1 MKKLFFAALM
11 LLTAGV
17 ASAQQD
23 QQVPTDPKVRI
34 GHLENGMTYYIR
46 HNEEPKGQANFYIA
60 QKVGSI
66 LEEDNQRGL
75 AHFLEHMCFNGTENF
90 PGNNIIKYC
99 ESIGVKFGADL
110 NAYTSIDETVYNI
123 DNVPVA
129 NVPSAI
135 DSCLLILHDWASALL
150 LEDDDIDHER
160 GVIHEEW
167 RSRMDAQMRLYEK
180 ILPEA
185 YPGNKYGQRMP
196 IGTMEV
202 VDNFPYQA
210 LRDYYAK
217 WYRPDQQG
225 IVVVGDIDVDQVE
238 QKIQKVFGSIPAPVN
253 PAERYYVPIEKN
265 DAPIICIGQ
274 DKEMPYEMTYLF
286 LKHDAFPDEMKS
298 GLSYMIYQYALS
310 VANIMQSQRMQEITM
325 TPEPPFV
332 QSRIADDDY
341 FLSKTEGAYTGLI
354 VTQGDLLKGLT
365 ATYREMLRALRH
377 GYTASEYDRAR
388 TEYLSQ
394 LETAYNQREK
404 VKSAEFCAE
413 YVRHFIDNEP
423 IPGIETEF
431 QLMNQVAAQLPV
443 ELINQMLAQ
452 LADGSGTVVV
462 CMLPESSD
470 APSKEA
476 IAAALAAVDAEDIE
490 PYEDT
495 VSDEPLISELPVP
508 GKVVKSK
515 DSKFGYRKLTLSNGA
530 TVYLKST
537 DFNKDQILMSAHSFG
552 GQSLYTKA
560 EATNLKGLS
569 EFLSVGGVG
578 NFSVTD
584 LSKMLAGR
592 QVSVSPS
599 VNMNSETVSGSS
611 TPRDFETM
619 LQLTYLYFT
628 ALRADQNAYASTAG
642 RLKAILQNAEAQPM
656 TALQDSLN
664 STIYANKEYFTSLR
678 SSEVDE
684 IDYERVLEIAAERFA
699 DASDFRFYF
708 TGAIDEE
715 TMIPLIEQYIGA
727 LPSTGKG
734 HEKFRKGVTD
744 FVKGHVDNVFEREM
758 EVPMTTVFMLGS
770 GSSKSDLKTSL
781 AFDIALQCLTIDLM
795 EEIREKE
802 GGTYSI
808 NASGT
813 VRSLPN
819 SEGIY
824 QIVYQTD
831 PEKVGYLN
839 GRVME
844 IIDSFIANG
853 PSEDGMKKA
862 KGYMLK
868 TFQEAQREN
877 SAHTEWIETWV
888 ENKRDTFTNYEKIVN
903 SITANDVVKAFKTV
917 KTQNN
922 NALVIMKGVA
932 AGK

>member
-1 MKKLFFAALM
+1 MMKKLFFAALM

-66 LEEDNQRGL
+66 LEEENQRGL
-75 AHFLEHMCFNGTENF
+75 AHFLEHMCFNGTEHF

-129 NVPSAI
+129 NFPSAI
-135 DSCLLILHDWASALL
+135 DSCLLILHDWANALL

-180 ILPEA
+180 VLPEA
-185 YPGNKYGQRMP
+185 YPNNKYGQRMP

-238 QKIQKVFGSIPAPVN
+238 QKIKNVFGSIPAPVN
-253 PAERYYVPIEKN
+253 PAERYYVQIEN
-265 DAPIICIGQ
+265 NEAPIVCIGQ

-298 GLSYMIYQYALS
+298 GVSYMIYQYAIT
-310 VANIMQSQRMQEITM
+310 VAQIMQSQRMDELTLVA
-325 TPEPPFV
+325 EPPFV
-332 QSRIADDDY
+332 QGVISDDDY
-341 FLSKTEGAYTGLI
+341 FLSKTKGALTGII

-365 ATYREMLRALRH
+365 TTYREMLRAIRH

-404 VKSAEFCAE
+404 VKSAQFCSE

-431 QLMNQVAAQLPV
+431 QLMNQVASQIPVDVVNQL
-443 ELINQMLAQ
+443 LAE

-462 CMLPESSD
+462 CMLPESTE
-470 APSKEA
+470 APSKEE

-515 DSKFGYRKLTLSNGA
+515 DAKFGYRELTLSNGVK
-530 TVYLKST
+530 VYIKTT

-552 GQSLYTKA
+552 GKSLYDKS
-560 EATNLKGLS
+560 EAKNLKGL
-569 EFLSVGGVG
+569 EDFLTVGGVG

-584 LSKMLAGR
+584 LSKVLAGR
-592 QVSVSPS
+592 QVSVSPT
-599 VNMNSETVSGSS
+599 VNMNAESMNGRT
-611 TPRDFETM
+611 TPKDFEVM

-628 ALRADQNAYASTAG
+628 ALRADQDAYLSTAS
-642 RLKAILQNAEAQPM
+642 RMKSLLQNAEAQPM
-656 TALQDSLN
+656 TALQDSLYA
-664 STIYANKEYFTSLR
+664 TIYKNKEYFGTLR
-678 SSEVDE
+678 SADVDE
-684 IDYERVLEIAAERFA
+684 LDYQRMLEIGAERFA
-699 DASDFRFYF
+699 DASDFTFYF
-708 TGAIDEE
+708 TGALDEE
-715 TMIPLIEQYIGA
+715 TMIPMIEQYIGS

-734 HEKFRKGVTD
+734 HEMFRKGVTD
-744 FVKGHVDNVFEREM
+744 FTQGVVLNDFEREM
-758 EVPMTTVFMLGS
+758 EVPMTTVVMLVNGK
-770 GSSKSDLKTSL
+770 SKSDLKTTL
-781 AFDIALQCLTIDLM
+781 AYDIALQSLTIVLM

-802 GGTYSI
+802 GATYSI
-808 NASGT
+808 SASGQ
-813 VRSLPN
+813 VMSLPKQM
-819 SEGIY
+819 GYY

-831 PEKVGYLN
+831 PEKVDYLN
-839 GRVME
+839 GRIDE
-844 IIDSFIANG
+844 IIEDFIENG
-853 PSEDGMKKA
+853 PSSESMLKA
-862 KGYMLK
+862 KEYMLK
-868 TFQEAQREN
+868 NYQESLREN
-877 SAHTEWIETWV
+877 SAHADWIQTWV
-888 ENKRDTFTNYEKIVN
+888 ETKQDVSTKYEETVQ
-903 SITANDVVKAFKTV
+903 SITEKDIVKAFKAIQ
-917 KTQNN
+917 KQKNN
-922 NALVIMKGVA
+922 STVIMKGVA
-932 AGK
+932 AK